1 MATRR
6 KRDADIASDVA
17 RGFAVVVE
25 EMRGQFHV
33 FGEKLSSLDEKF
45 DALDAKVTSLD
56 EKFTGKI
63 DALDAKFT
71 GKIDAL
77 DAKFTGKIG
86 ALDAKFTGKFDALD
100 AKFTGKF
107 DALDAKVTSI
117 DLRLE
122 RVEHDVEGIKD
133 AVLQTR
139 EELKK
144 KVDRDEVE
152 AIAERVVIRLTR

>member
-71 GKIDAL
+71 GQIDAL
-77 DAKFTGKIG
+77 DAKFTGK
-86 ALDAKFTGKFDALD
+86 L
-100 AKFTGKF
+100 